1 MQKVLNGKA
10 IELLENGLGKR
21 KRKANPLSL
30 KDEKLIWSSGVLDGN
45 NSSSLNY
52 MYLVLFVVSQH
63 IRTRGRQEHHQTR
76 VKDLR
81 IVRDVDGDVTY
92 IEWIE
97 GPTKFAKVD

>member
-21 KRKANPLSL
+21 KANPLSL
-30 KDEKLIWSSGVLDGN
+30 KDEKLTWSSGVLDGN
-45 NSSSLNY
+45 NPSSLNY

-63 IRTRGRQEHHQTR
+63 IRTRGRQEHHQIR

-81 IVRDVDGDVTY
+81 IVRDGDGDVTY